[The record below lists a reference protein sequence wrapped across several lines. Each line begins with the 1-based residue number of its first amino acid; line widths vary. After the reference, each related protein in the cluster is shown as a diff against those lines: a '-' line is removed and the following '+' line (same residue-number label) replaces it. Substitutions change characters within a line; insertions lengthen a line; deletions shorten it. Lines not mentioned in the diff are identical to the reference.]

1 MGPSFRRRFL
11 PDCWFLAGFLLL
23 VVALPAQTPV
33 KTEPKVSDDE
43 LRIRGV
49 FDTALPGVEKKNRL
63 KLIIHPHFGD
73 LHRKDYLRAP
83 LGLRYGL
90 TQNWEITGEVE
101 AYFSHGLGDEPFFE
115 RAGFSSYHFGTKYR
129 LNERFWP
136 GWDTGVG
143 LDYITPNGSP
153 PPDVTDGLRHFS
165 YFVTFSR
172 YLKSRPDIRFFWGL
186 STDNVTRTGLPM
198 SLDENELGDDSISAN
213 AGIVWQRPKLTY
225 TFETTLASTR
235 LIGDNHRDVLTIRP
249 GIVWPIPSR
258 YTFKQ
263 KGQWLLGVAPR
274 VSIGPDGADVGFS
287 MKLRGSFDFKRWIR
301 GKFNGKKQA
310 PEPAPA
316 Q

>member
-1 MGPSFRRRFL
+1 MMSRLHLLRRFAAGAGL
-11 PDCWFLAGFLLL
+11 GAFLIVTAVAG
-23 VVALPAQTPV
+23 QTA
-33 KTEPKVSDDE
+33 TNGTNGTKVSDDE
-43 LRIRGV
+43 LRIRGI

-73 LHRKDYLRAP
+73 LHRKDYIRTP
-83 LGLRYGL
+83 VGLRYGL
-90 TQNWEITGEVE
+90 TQDWEITGEVE
-101 AYFSHGLGDEPFFE
+101 SYFSHGLGDEQFFN

-129 LNERFWP
+129 IGEDFWK

-143 LDYITPNGSP
+143 MDYITPNGSP

-172 YLKSRPDIRFFWGL
+172 YLEARKDMRFFWGL

-198 SLDENELGDDSISAN
+198 TLDKNELGDDSLSAN

-225 TFETTLASTR
+225 TFETSFATTR
-235 LIGDNHRDVLTIRP
+235 LMGDNHRDVFTVRP
-249 GIVWPIPSR
+249 GIVWPLPKR
-258 YTFKQ
+258 YTFNS

-274 VSIGPDGADVGFS
+274 VSFGPDGADFGFS
-287 MKLRGSFDFKRWIR
+287 VKLRASFDFKRWIR
-301 GKFNGKKQA
+301 TKFQGK
-310 PEPAPA
+310 PPPA